1 MQSIF
6 RPASRR
12 EVLGELAAGSR
23 RGGGLKMGWTKR
35 SGCGLWRRLWVSIA
49 GSILDEDLKRSE
61 GMSVWDAAGMSRW
74 PPVSCMVSGDEIG
87 TRKNLRNDPRANTAS
102 IAWPGQACPE

>member
-12 EVLGELAAGSR
+12 EVLWEHAGGSR

-35 SGCGLWRRLWVSIA
+35 SGCGDSYGYRLPARSWMRIWSGRKWWA
-49 GSILDEDLKRSE
+49 CGSATD
-61 GMSVWDAAGMSRW
+61 GSR
-74 PPVSCMVSGDEIG
+74 C
-87 TRKNLRNDPRANTAS
+87 LRCS
-102 IAWPGQACPE
+102 